1 MANFIEE
8 YKKGQR
14 EQNKGLPMGE
24 GLTHVSSAINGV
36 QKARIYGV
44 AAAPKAGKSTF
55 VDYAFVIQ
63 PILIALEHNVPLEV
77 IYLSFEIDRV
87 SKEFDFVTYFLFAD
101 YGIQHIQLGV
111 GQTKDGKN
119 IIKLNPDYL
128 RGRMQDDENNIIKVK
143 DKIFEAIKEIYIHR
157 IIPIFGEWSV
167 DGLLIKPGI
176 ITFIENKDNPTGLYK
191 YFLKHAEK
199 NGKFKRVQMG
209 NSQRIVGY
217 EPNDPAKFTIVVTDH
232 LRKLLPE
239 RGFQK
244 KQTVDKFIEYSVEIR
259 NLCQYTFVHIIHL
272 NRSMTQMDRLK
283 TFSDLL
289 YPNSDDIKDTGNLAE
304 DADYVFTI
312 FNPNDER
319 YNLTQHFGK
328 VIKDDEGNELYPD
341 MRTIHL
347 VESRHCSFPQHFRVN
362 MQGSYKN
369 FEKLII
375 P

>member
-14 EQNKGLPMGE
+14 EQNKGLPMGK
-24 GLTHVSSAINGV
+24 GLAHVSSAINGV

-101 YGIQHIQLGV
+101 FGITHIQLGP

-119 IIKLNPDYL
+119 IVKLSPDYL

-143 DKIFEAIKEIYIHR
+143 DKIFEAVKEIYTNR

-176 ITFIENKDNPTGLYK
+176 ITFVEQKDNPTGLYK
-191 YFLKHAEK
+191 YFLRHAEK
-199 NGKFKRVQMG
+199 NGRFKRVQMG
-209 NSQRIVGY
+209 NSKRIVGY
-217 EPNDPAKFTIVVTDH
+217 EPNDPAKFTIVITDH

-369 FEKLII
+369 FEKLVI